1 MDYSKIKKVRIKDF
15 RCIGDIVI
23 DFTKSPIVS
32 LIGDN
37 ESGKTSV
44 VKSFATLGCNADA
57 RNQKEYIRD
66 NTKGF
71 GIVWELEDGTLIKRI
86 KTESRNTIT
95 IEKDGKVVYNTDKI
109 DAGLPPELQNI
120 VGLLE
125 EPETKELLQVR
136 TYEDSLLFI
145 NTKSSENY
153 KVMYNALKVDN
164 LSKALSNGIKE
175 SNIIKSTIQELEGGL
190 ATLKETAKNIR
201 VLDLSTLIKVR
212 DKIKL
217 NLDATNKLGKLTE
230 FKNSIDKL
238 ERGLE
243 LKNEIACLGEIKS
256 EFLSLLEKLN
266 LRIDNL
272 NSIKDKL
279 GSLDLIDKATQID
292 LTGLNKLDSLLIKL
306 NSLHSKEEEIS
317 KHSGL
322 DKLESIDTWDLAI
335 FESLLGKLSKYSKNK
350 CDLDRKALVNN
361 SDYIITNDLIDL
373 ESLID
378 LGNKVKALEEKSVAY
393 KETAYKFYHLI
404 KESGVCV
411 ADCPNCG
418 SSVVIDMA
426 I

>member
-15 RCIGDIVI
+15 RCIGDITI

-44 VKSFATLGCNADA
+44 VKSFSTLGCNADA
-57 RNQKEYIRD
+57 RNQKEFIRD
-66 NTKGF
+66 NTRGF

-86 KTESRNTIT
+86 KTDSINKIT
-95 IEKDGKVVYNTDKI
+95 IEKDGKIIYNTDKI
-109 DAGLPPELQNI
+109 DAGLPPELQSI

-164 LSKALSNGIKE
+164 LSKALNNGIKE
-175 SNIIKSTIQELEGGL
+175 SNAIKATIQELEGGL

-201 VLDLSTLIKVR
+201 VLDLSTLVKVR

-217 NLDATNKLGKLTE
+217 SLGSLDRLNKLVK
-230 FKNSIDKL
+230 FKNDIDNL
-238 ERGLE
+238 ERGLS
-243 LKNEIACLGEIKS
+243 LKNELASMSEIKL
-256 EFLSLLEKLN
+256 EVLSLLERLN
-266 LRIDNL
+266 LRIGNL
-272 NSIKDKL
+272 VEVEESLGNLSLVDGLTQIEIGSLNKLESLCNKLKNLGDKKL
-279 GSLDLIDKATQID
+279 DLSKYGSLDKASQID
-292 LTGLNKLDSLLIKL
+292 LWDLSLLDNL
-306 NSLHSKEEEIS
+306 QV
-317 KHSGL
+317 
-322 DKLESIDTWDLAI
+322 
-335 FESLLGKLSKYSKNK
+335 KLSKYNK
-350 CDLDRKALVNN
+350 DKSELDKKALVNTIA
-361 SDYIITNDLIDL
+361 SVDYKELSLLEQLI
-373 ESLID
+373 SL
-378 LGNKVKALEEKSVAY
+378 GKKVEVIREQGEKY
-393 KETAYKFYHLI
+393 KETADKFYNLI

-418 SSVVIDMA
+418 SSVVVDMA
-426 I
+426 L

>member
-44 VKSFATLGCNADA
+44 VNSFATLGCNADA

-125 EPETKELLQVR
+125 ETETKELLQVR

-238 ERGLE
+238 EQGLE
-243 LKNEIACLGEIKS
+243 LKNELACLGEIKS
-256 EFLSLLEKLN
+256 EFLGLLEKLN

-279 GSLDLIDKATQID
+279 GSLDLIDKANQID

-306 NSLHSKEEEIS
+306 NSLHNKEEELS
-317 KHSGL
+317 KYSGL
-322 DKLESIDTWDLAI
+322 DRLESIDTWDLAI
-335 FESLLGKLSKYSKNK
+335 FESLLGKLSKYSQNK

-373 ESLID
+373 GSLID
-378 LGNKVKALEEKSVAY
+378 LSNKVKALEEKSMTY
-393 KETAYKFYHLI
+393 KETADKFYHLI

>member
-44 VKSFATLGCNADA
+44 VKSFSTLGCNADA

-86 KTESRNTIT
+86 KTDSRNTIT

-212 DKIKL
+212 DKVKL
-217 NLDATNKLGKLTE
+217 NLDVTNKLGKLTE
-230 FKNSIDKL
+230 FKDSIDKL
-238 ERGLE
+238 EQGLE
-243 LKNEIACLGEIKS
+243 LKNELACMSEIKL

-272 NSIKDKL
+272 NRVKGKL
-279 GSLDLIDKATQID
+279 GSLDLIDKANQID
-292 LTGLNKLDSLLIKL
+292 LTSLNKLDSLVIKL
-306 NSLHSKEEEIS
+306 NSLHNKKEELS
-317 KHSGL
+317 KYSGI
-322 DKLESIDTWDLAI
+322 DSLELIDTWDLAI

-350 CDLDRKALVNN
+350 DDLDRKALVDS
-361 SDYIITNDLIDL
+361 SDYISTNDLIDL

-378 LGNKVKALEEKSVAY
+378 LNNKVKELEEKSITY
-393 KETAYKFYHLI
+393 KETADKFYNLI

-418 SSVVIDMA
+418 SSVVVDMA

>member
-44 VKSFATLGCNADA
+44 VKSFAILGCNADA

-86 KTESRNTIT
+86 KTESRNTIN

-109 DAGLPPELQNI
+109 DAGLPPELQSI

-279 GSLDLIDKATQID
+279 GSLDLIDKANQID
-292 LTGLNKLDSLLIKL
+292 LTGLNKLDSLVIKL
-306 NSLHSKEEEIS
+306 NSLHNKEEELN
-317 KHSGL
+317 KYSGI
-322 DKLESIDTWDLAI
+322 DSLELIDTWDLAI
-335 FESLLGKLSKYSKNK
+335 FESLLGKLSKYSQNK
-350 CDLDRKALVNN
+350 DDLDRKALVNN
-361 SDYIITNDLIDL
+361 SDYIIANDLIDL

-378 LGNKVKALEEKSVAY
+378 LGNKVKALEEKSIVY
-393 KETAYKFYHLI
+393 KETADKFYHLI

-418 SSVVIDMA
+418 SSVVVDMA

>member
-230 FKNSIDKL
+230 FKTSIDEL

-243 LKNEIACLGEIKS
+243 LKNEIACLGESKS

-279 GSLDLIDKATQID
+279 GSLDLIDKANQID
-292 LTGLNKLDSLLIKL
+292 LTGLNKLDSLLAKLENLIK
-306 NSLHSKEEEIS
+306 KREEIS

-322 DKLESIDTWDLAI
+322 DRLESIDTWDLAI

-350 CDLDRKALVNN
+350 DDLDRKALVNN
-361 SDYIITNDLIDL
+361 SDYVIANDLIDL

-378 LGNKVKALEEKSVAY
+378 LSNKVKALEEKSIAY
-393 KETAYKFYHLI
+393 KETADKFYHLI

>member
-212 DKIKL
+212 DKVKL
-217 NLDATNKLGKLTE
+217 NIDVTNKLGKLTE

-238 ERGLE
+238 EQGLE
-243 LKNEIACLGEIKS
+243 LKNELACMSEIKL

-279 GSLDLIDKATQID
+279 GSLDLIDKANQID
-292 LTGLNKLDSLLIKL
+292 LTGLNKLDSLVIKL
-306 NSLHSKEEEIS
+306 NSLHNKEEELNKYYGIDS
-317 KHSGL
+317 
-322 DKLESIDTWDLAI
+322 LELIDTWDLAI

-350 CDLDRKALVNN
+350 ADLDRKALVNS
-361 SDYIITNDLIDL
+361 SDYISTNDLIDL

-378 LGNKVKALEEKSVAY
+378 LNNKVKTLEEKSIAY
-393 KETAYKFYHLI
+393 KETADKFYHLI

>member
-71 GIVWELEDGTLIKRI
+71 GIIWELEDGTLIKRI
-86 KTESRNTIT
+86 KTDSRNTIT
-95 IEKDGKVVYNTDKI
+95 IERDGKVVYNTDKI

-212 DKIKL
+212 DKVKL
-217 NLDATNKLGKLTE
+217 NIDVTDKLGKLTE

-238 ERGLE
+238 EQGLE
-243 LKNEIACLGEIKS
+243 LKNELACMSEIKL

-279 GSLDLIDKATQID
+279 GSLDLIDKANQID
-292 LTGLNKLDSLLIKL
+292 LTGLNKLDSLVIKL
-306 NSLHSKEEEIS
+306 NSLHNKEEELS
-317 KHSGL
+317 KYSGI
-322 DKLESIDTWDLAI
+322 DSLELIDTWDLAI

-350 CDLDRKALVNN
+350 DDLDRKALVNS
-361 SDYIITNDLIDL
+361 SDYISTNDLIDL

-378 LGNKVKALEEKSVAY
+378 LSNKVKALEEKSIAY
-393 KETAYKFYHLI
+393 KETADKFYNLI

-418 SSVVIDMA
+418 SSVVVDMA

>member
-175 SNIIKSTIQELEGGL
+175 SNVIKSTIQELEGGL

-217 NLDATNKLGKLTE
+217 NLDATNKLGKLAE

-238 ERGLE
+238 EQGLK
-243 LKNEIACLGEIKS
+243 LKNELACLGEIKS
-256 EFLSLLEKLN
+256 EFLGLLEKLN

-279 GSLDLIDKATQID
+279 GSLDLIDKANQID

-306 NSLHSKEEEIS
+306 NRLHSKEEELS
-317 KHSGL
+317 KYSGIDGIEL
-322 DKLESIDTWDLAI
+322 IDTWDLAI
-335 FESLLGKLSKYSKNK
+335 FESLLGKLSKYSQNK

-373 ESLID
+373 GSLID
-378 LGNKVKALEEKSVAY
+378 LSNKVKALEEKSVAY
-393 KETAYKFYHLI
+393 KETADKFYHLI

-418 SSVVIDMA
+418 SSVVVDMA